1 MMKFQID
8 KKYTNMSRKQDKYD
22 NEMDAF
28 LKAAMQKVQPVSP
41 GPDFARSVMFR
52 VTNEKESLAAS
63 LRRQPLISPG
73 AWFAI
78 GFSVLA
84 ILILTVKMVD
94 PSGSLTP
101 YFVGMQHFFSQTLQ
115 LFIPRLVIVAS
126 LSCAALVVFQV
137 WLLTKKLDNAL

>member
-1 MMKFQID
+1 
-8 KKYTNMSRKQDKYD
+8 MSRKQDKSYS
-22 NEMDAF
+22 EMDGF
-28 LKAAMQKVQPVSP
+28 IKAAIQKVEPVSP
-41 GPDFARSVMFR
+41 GPDFTRSVMFR

-78 GFSVLA
+78 GFFVLA
-84 ILILTVKMVD
+84 LLILTVKTVD

-101 YFVGMQHFFSQTLQ
+101 YFVAIQQFFSQTLQ
-115 LFIPRLVIVAS
+115 LFVPRLVIVAS

-137 WLLTKKLDNAL
+137 WLLTKKMDNAL